1 MEIGIFLMPAHPPE
15 RTLYDATRWDLDV
28 IELADQ
34 LGYVEAWVGEH
45 FTVPWEPICAPDLL
59 LAQALLRTQQIKL
72 APGAHLLPYHHPVE
86 LAHRVAYF
94 DHLAQGRFMLG
105 VGASGIPG
113 DWALYDVD
121 GKNGEHREMT
131 REALEIMLR
140 IWTEDEPWE
149 HRGKYWNA
157 NGIAPMFEGL
167 MRRHIKPY
175 QKPHPPIGVTG
186 FSAGSETLK
195 LAGERGYIP
204 MSLDLNTEYVATHW
218 DAVEEGALRSGR
230 TPDRRDWR
238 LVREV
243 LVAETDEQAFRYAV
257 DGTMG
262 RAMREYVLPTFRMFG
277 MTKFYK
283 HNPSVPDDEVTPE
296 YLAENTFVVGSVQTV
311 VDKLEA
317 TYDQVG
323 GFGHLLI
330 LGFDYSDNPGP

>member
-186 FSAGSETLK
+186 FQRRLGDPQARRRTGLHPHESGPQHRIRRHPL
-195 LAGERGYIP
+195 GRG
-204 MSLDLNTEYVATHW
+204 
-218 DAVEEGALRSGR
+218 GGR
-230 TPDRRDWR
+230 
-238 LVREV
+238 
-243 LVAETDEQAFRYAV
+243 
-257 DGTMG
+257 
-262 RAMREYVLPTFRMFG
+262 RAAQR
-277 MTKFYK
+277 
-283 HNPSVPDDEVTPE
+283 
-296 YLAENTFVVGSVQTV
+296 A
-311 VDKLEA
+311 
-317 TYDQVG
+317 
-323 GFGHLLI
+323 
-330 LGFDYSDNPGP
+330 NPGSPRLAAGAGGAGGRDR